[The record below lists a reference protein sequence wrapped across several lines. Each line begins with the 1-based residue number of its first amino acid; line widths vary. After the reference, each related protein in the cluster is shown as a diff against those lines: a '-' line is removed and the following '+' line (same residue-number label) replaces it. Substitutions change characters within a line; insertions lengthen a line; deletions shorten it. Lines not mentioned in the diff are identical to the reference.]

1 MNRFDIAPL
10 YLWMANLSGDMT
22 IKGQS
27 QSMDMDFN
35 DVWDSLEGVFTV
47 HFEGIYQKQW
57 GFIFNLDYLNL
68 SSSAAT
74 PAGPMEV
81 DFWGVSDAE
90 YGLQFRIRSRYFQI

>member
-81 DFWGVSDAE
+81 DMM
-90 YGLQFRIRSRYFQI
+90 